1 MRPNRCPSYVTLR
14 SPDWCSPLRGIK
26 TFRVGVQDLDGRCEG
41 LKGAEAEARVMASA
55 RWEGRVGLV
64 SSRYRSIGEGAQ
76 GATVVELFGRAAS
89 GESVCVLVH
98 GLRPHIE
105 VAPIGR
111 WSSGLDVPDALTEA
125 AANLRNR
132 DQVRDVHGPELRWT
146 DLGWKPVWRVE
157 VHQPFMVPELRR
169 YLEGAWSLF
178 AADIP
183 FTNRLLLEADLGMH
197 VAVAGEVVGRRS
209 DGEAAQ
215 AAVRAAGGGGVYAVD
230 LTVHCSIDD
239 LQPTEA
245 FPVPFR
251 LLSFDL
257 ETSIADNSIL
267 CGAAVLEDLGTGARE
282 VHTWRDDETA
292 LLEGMTSLIL
302 EQDPDIITGYNI
314 DNFDLPRI
322 AERVEALGG
331 RKDTERRLAM
341 FGWGRTPQDASDLRR
356 QRDAVVPKRASTR
369 AWTLGGRCVMDTWW
383 QARMALRPQRETLA
397 FVSALLFPEDAA
409 RQKMDVDASRM
420 DEEWAARPDVVLEYC
435 RRDAELPLDILQS
448 LQIVRRK
455 EAVAAVAKVPFE
467 TASNGSTSQLIDSL
481 VIRRADRTGIAVP
494 MTGSAEP
501 KEGQI
506 TGGYVHDVEAGLHP
520 WIAVLDFKSMY
531 PSIMIG
537 HNICYTT
544 RVDPAHPE
552 QPSSDEAVHTAP
564 TGVRFWGDEHRTGLV
579 PFLLRD
585 LMAQRDLH
593 KQGMRD
599 AKDDAVQAFHDA
611 MQYAVKI
618 LMNSFY
624 GVFASGFYRFTH
636 RDLGSS
642 ITAWARHNI
651 KAVIADLEAQG
662 HPVVYSDTDSIF
674 VKSPIEAGVPGAV
687 PKEAR
692 VLAERGDAQA
702 VAVVAEWDEAKEA
715 MVAFGL
721 DLAERYSRDSAVL
734 EFEKGLSVFFS
745 HGAKKRY
752 VGQVVWPSEEMLI
765 RGYETQR
772 TDSFSFLVQSMHT
785 VMEHA
790 LADEG
795 EALVAYALD
804 QVGALKAEDVDADR
818 LILAKSCKGK
828 VRRDGTVDFASA
840 YANPDS
846 MAQVRAARQ
855 RIELGL
861 PFTSGMKVSFVVT
874 DASRRPM
881 QVAAWLEEQ
890 EHGGVEGYDGRFYAE
905 RLAAALGR
913 ITEAFGWTAQDL
925 MRGSRQTSLFSF

>member
-1 MRPNRCPSYVTLR
+1 
-14 SPDWCSPLRGIK
+14 
-26 TFRVGVQDLDGRCEG
+26 
-41 LKGAEAEARVMASA
+41 
-55 RWEGRVGLV
+55 
-64 SSRYRSIGEGAQ
+64 
-76 GATVVELFGRAAS
+76 
-89 GESVCVLVH
+89 
-98 GLRPHIE
+98 
-105 VAPIGR
+105 
-111 WSSGLDVPDALTEA
+111 
-125 AANLRNR
+125 
-132 DQVRDVHGPELRWT
+132 
-146 DLGWKPVWRVE
+146 
-157 VHQPFMVPELRR
+157 MVPELRR
-169 YLEGAWSLF
+169 ALEGAWSLF

-197 VAVAGEVVGRRS
+197 VAVAGEIVARRT
-209 DGEAAQ
+209 DGEDAE
-215 AAVRAAGGGGVYAVD
+215 AAVRKAGGGGVYAVD
-230 LTVHCSIDD
+230 LTIRCSVEEV
-239 LQPTEA
+239 QPTEA

-267 CGAAVLEDLGTGARE
+267 CGAAVIEDLGTGARE
-282 VHTWRDDETA
+282 VHSWRDDEAA
-292 LLEGMTSLIL
+292 LLEGLTELIL
-302 EQDPDIITGYNI
+302 DRDPDIITGYNI
-314 DNFDLPRI
+314 DNFDIPRI

-331 RKDTERRLAM
+331 RKDADRRLAM

-356 QRDAVVPKRASTR
+356 HRESVVPKRASTR
-369 AWTLGGRCVMDTWW
+369 AWTLGGRCVMDAWW

-397 FVSALLFPEDAA
+397 FVSALLFPEDAE

-435 RRDAELPLDILQS
+435 QRDAELPLDILQA

-455 EAVAAVAKVPFE
+455 EAVAAVAKVAFE

-481 VIRRADRTGIAVP
+481 VIRQADRTGIAVP

-552 QPSSDEAVHTAP
+552 QPAEEQEVHTAP
-564 TGVRFWGDEHRTGLV
+564 TGVRFWGEGHRTGLV
-579 PFLLRD
+579 PFLLRN
-585 LMAQRDLH
+585 LMDQRDRH
-593 KQGMRD
+593 KQGMKD
-599 AKDDAVQAFHDA
+599 AEAEAERAFHDA

-674 VKSPIEAGVPGAV
+674 VKSPIEGSVPGAV
-687 PKEAR
+687 PTQARLDAASGDKEAKKL
-692 VLAERGDAQA
+692 VSQWDQA
-702 VAVVAEWDEAKEA
+702 KDA
-715 MVAFGL
+715 MVTFGL
-721 DLAERYSRDSAVL
+721 DLAEKYSRDAAVL

-752 VGQVVWPSEEMLI
+752 VGQVVWPSEDMLI

-772 TDSFSFLVQSMHT
+772 TDSFAFLVESMHT
-785 VMEHA
+785 VMGHA

-795 EALVAYALD
+795 DDLVAYALE
-804 QVGALKAEDVDADR
+804 QVAALKERRIEANR

-846 MAQVRAARQ
+846 MAQVRAAKQ
-855 RIELGL
+855 RIALGL

-890 EHGGVEGYDGRFYAE
+890 DEGGVDGYDGRFYAE

-925 MRGSRQTSLFSF
+925 IRGSRQTSLFSF

>member
-1 MRPNRCPSYVTLR
+1 MKPC
-14 SPDWCSPLRGIK
+14 
-26 TFRVGVQDLDGRCEG
+26 FGRCEG
-41 LKGAEAEARVMASA
+41 LKEPEAEGHVMASE
-55 RWEGRVGLV
+55 RWEGRVGLI
-64 SSRYRSIGEGAQ
+64 SSRYRSIGEGSD
-76 GATVVELFGRAAS
+76 GTTVVELFGRAAS
-89 GESVCVLVH
+89 GESVCLLVH

-111 WSSGLDVPDALTEA
+111 WSSGLEVPEALLESATR
-125 AANLRNR
+125 LRER
-132 DQVRDVHGPELRWT
+132 DQVRRVTGPELRWT

-169 YLEGAWSLF
+169 ALEGAWSLF

-197 VAVAGEVVGRRS
+197 VAVTGEIVARRV
-209 DGEAAQ
+209 DGEDAE
-215 AAVRAAGGGGVYAVD
+215 AAVRKAGGGGVYTVD
-230 LTVHCSIDD
+230 LTIRCSVEEV
-239 LQPTEA
+239 QPTEA

-282 VHTWRDDETA
+282 VHSWRDDETA
-292 LLEGMTSLIL
+292 LLEGLTELIL
-302 EQDPDIITGYNI
+302 DRDPDIITGYNI

-322 AERVEALGG
+322 ADRVEALGG
-331 RKDTERRLAM
+331 RKDPERRLAM
-341 FGWGRTPQDASDLRR
+341 FGWGRTPQDPSDLRR
-356 QRDAVVPKRASTR
+356 QRESVVPKRASTR
-369 AWTLGGRCVMDTWW
+369 AWTLGGRCVMDAWW

-397 FVSALLFPEDAA
+397 FVSALLFPEDAE

-455 EAVAAVAKVPFE
+455 EAVAAVAKVAFE

-552 QPSSDEAVHTAP
+552 QPADEQEVHTAP
-564 TGVRFWGDEHRTGLV
+564 TGVRFWGEGHRTGLV

-585 LMAQRDLH
+585 LMEQRDRH
-593 KQGMRD
+593 KQGMKD
-599 AKDDAVQAFHDA
+599 AEAEAEHAFHDA

-674 VKSPIEAGVPGAV
+674 VKSPIEGSVPGAV
-687 PKEAR
+687 PTQAR
-692 VLAERGDAQA
+692 IDAASGDN
-702 VAVVAEWDEAKEA
+702 EAKNVVLQWNQAKDA
-715 MVAFGL
+715 MVTFGL
-721 DLAERYSRDSAVL
+721 DLAEKYSRDAAVL

-752 VGQVVWPSEEMLI
+752 VGQVVWPSEDMLI

-772 TDSFSFLVQSMHT
+772 TDSFAFLVESMHK

-804 QVGALKAEDVDADR
+804 QVDALKAQTIDADR
-818 LILAKSCKGK
+818 LILAKSCKGRVLRTPVK
-828 VRRDGTVDFASA
+828 SVDDVDFTKV
-840 YANPDS
+840 YAKPDS
-846 MAQVRAARQ
+846 MAQVRAAKR

-861 PFTSGMKVSFVVT
+861 PFTSGMKVSFIVT

-881 QVAAWLEEQ
+881 EVAPWLEEQ
-890 EHGGVEGYDGRFYAE
+890 EGGGVDGYDGRFYAE

-925 MRGSRQTSLFSF
+925 IRGSRQTSLFSF

>member
-1 MRPNRCPSYVTLR
+1 MGPRL
-14 SPDWCSPLRGIK
+14 
-26 TFRVGVQDLDGRCEG
+26 GRCEG
-41 LKGAEAEARVMASA
+41 LKEPEAEGRVMASE
-55 RWEGRVGLV
+55 RWQGRVGLI
-64 SSRYRSIGEGAQ
+64 SSRYRSIGEGSE
-76 GATVVELFGRAAS
+76 GTTVVELFGRAAS
-89 GESVCVLVH
+89 GESVCLLVH

-111 WSSGLDVPDALTEA
+111 WSSGLEVPEALLESATR
-125 AANLRNR
+125 LRER
-132 DQVRDVHGPELRWT
+132 DQVRRVTGPELRWT

-169 YLEGAWSLF
+169 ALEGAWSLF

-197 VAVAGEVVGRRS
+197 VAVAGEVVARRA
-209 DGEAAQ
+209 DGEEVE
-215 AAVRAAGGGGVYAVD
+215 AAVRKAGGGGVYAVD
-230 LTVHCSIDD
+230 LTLRCSVEEV
-239 LQPTEA
+239 QPTEA

-282 VHTWRDDETA
+282 VHSWRDDETA
-292 LLEGMTSLIL
+292 LLEGLTELIL
-302 EQDPDIITGYNI
+302 DRDPDIITGYNI

-322 AERVEALGG
+322 ADRVEALGG
-331 RKDTERRLAM
+331 RKDAERRLAM
-341 FGWGRTPQDASDLRR
+341 FGWGRTPQDPSDLRR
-356 QRDAVVPKRASTR
+356 QRESVVPKRASTR
-369 AWTLGGRCVMDTWW
+369 AWTLGGRCVMDAWW

-397 FVSALLFPEDAA
+397 FVSALLFPEDAE

-455 EAVAAVAKVPFE
+455 EAVAAVAKVAFE

-552 QPSSDEAVHTAP
+552 QPEDEQEVHTAP
-564 TGVRFWGDEHRTGLV
+564 TGVRFWGEGHRTGLV

-585 LMAQRDLH
+585 LMEQRDRH
-593 KQGMRD
+593 KQGMKD
-599 AKDDAVQAFHDA
+599 AEDEAGRAFHDA

-674 VKSPIEAGVPGAV
+674 VKSPIEGSVPGAV
-687 PKEAR
+687 PTQAR
-692 VLAERGDAQA
+692 IDAASGDN
-702 VAVVAEWDEAKEA
+702 EAKNLVLQWNQAKDA
-715 MVAFGL
+715 MVTFGL
-721 DLAERYSRDSAVL
+721 DLAEKYSRDAAVL

-752 VGQVVWPSEEMLI
+752 VGQVVWPSEDMLI

-772 TDSFSFLVQSMHT
+772 TDSFAFLVESMHK

-804 QVGALKAEDVDADR
+804 QVDALKAQTIDADR
-818 LILAKSCKGK
+818 LILAKSCKGRVLRTPVK
-828 VRRDGTVDFASA
+828 SVHDVDFTKV
-840 YANPDS
+840 YAKPDS
-846 MAQVRAARQ
+846 MAQVRAAKR

-861 PFTSGMKVSFVVT
+861 PFTSGMKVSFIVT

-881 QVAAWLEEQ
+881 EVAPWLEEQ
-890 EHGGVEGYDGRFYAE
+890 EGGGVDGYDGRFYAE

-925 MRGSRQTSLFSF
+925 IRGSRQTSLFSF

>member
-1 MRPNRCPSYVTLR
+1 MKPC
-14 SPDWCSPLRGIK
+14 
-26 TFRVGVQDLDGRCEG
+26 FGRCEG
-41 LKGAEAEARVMASA
+41 LKEPEAEGHVMASE
-55 RWEGRVGLV
+55 RWEGRVGLI
-64 SSRYRSIGEGAQ
+64 SSRYRSIGEGSE
-76 GATVVELFGRAAS
+76 GTTVVELFGRAAS
-89 GESVCVLVH
+89 GESVCLLVH

-111 WSSGLDVPDALTEA
+111 WSSGLEVPEALLESATR
-125 AANLRNR
+125 LRER
-132 DQVRDVHGPELRWT
+132 DQVRRVTGPELRWT

-169 YLEGAWSLF
+169 ALEGAWSLF

-197 VAVAGEVVGRRS
+197 VAVTGEIVARRV
-209 DGEAAQ
+209 DGEDAE
-215 AAVRAAGGGGVYAVD
+215 AAVRKAGGGGVYTVD
-230 LTVHCSIDD
+230 LTIRCSVEEV
-239 LQPTEA
+239 QPTEA

-282 VHTWRDDETA
+282 VHSWRDDETA
-292 LLEGMTSLIL
+292 LLEGLTELIL
-302 EQDPDIITGYNI
+302 DRDPDIITGYNI

-322 AERVEALGG
+322 ADRVEALGG
-331 RKDTERRLAM
+331 RKDAERRLAM
-341 FGWGRTPQDASDLRR
+341 FGWGRTPQDPSDLRR
-356 QRDAVVPKRASTR
+356 QRESVVPKRASTR
-369 AWTLGGRCVMDTWW
+369 AWTLGGRCVMDAWW

-397 FVSALLFPEDAA
+397 FVSALLFPEDAE

-455 EAVAAVAKVPFE
+455 EAVAAVAKVAFE

-552 QPSSDEAVHTAP
+552 QPADEQEVHTAP
-564 TGVRFWGDEHRTGLV
+564 TGVRFWGEGHRTGLV

-585 LMAQRDLH
+585 LMEQRDRH
-593 KQGMRD
+593 KQGMKD
-599 AKDDAVQAFHDA
+599 AEAEAEHAFHDA

-674 VKSPIEAGVPGAV
+674 VKSPIEGSVPGAV
-687 PKEAR
+687 PTQAR
-692 VLAERGDAQA
+692 IDAASGDN
-702 VAVVAEWDEAKEA
+702 EAKNVVLQWNQAKDA
-715 MVAFGL
+715 MVTFGL
-721 DLAERYSRDSAVL
+721 DLAEKYSRDAAVL

-752 VGQVVWPSEEMLI
+752 VGQVVWPSEDMLI

-772 TDSFSFLVQSMHT
+772 TDSFAFLVESMHK

-804 QVGALKAEDVDADR
+804 QVDALKAQTIDADR
-818 LILAKSCKGK
+818 LILAKSCKGRVLRTPVK
-828 VRRDGTVDFASA
+828 SVDDVDFTKV
-840 YANPDS
+840 YAKPDS
-846 MAQVRAARQ
+846 MAQVRAAKR

-861 PFTSGMKVSFVVT
+861 PFTSGMKVSFIVT

-881 QVAAWLEEQ
+881 EVAPWLEEQ
-890 EHGGVEGYDGRFYAE
+890 EGGGVDGYDGRFYAE

-925 MRGSRQTSLFSF
+925 IRGSRQTSLFSF

>member
-1 MRPNRCPSYVTLR
+1 MKPC
-14 SPDWCSPLRGIK
+14 
-26 TFRVGVQDLDGRCEG
+26 FGRCEG
-41 LKGAEAEARVMASA
+41 LKEPEAEGRVMASE
-55 RWEGRVGLV
+55 RWEGRVGLI
-64 SSRYRSIGEGAQ
+64 SSRYRSIGEGSE
-76 GATVVELFGRAAS
+76 GTTVVELFGRAAS
-89 GESVCVLVH
+89 GESVCLLVH

-111 WSSGLDVPDALTEA
+111 WSSGLEVPEALLESATR
-125 AANLRNR
+125 LRER
-132 DQVRDVHGPELRWT
+132 DQVRRVTGPELRWT

-169 YLEGAWSLF
+169 ALEGAWSLF

-197 VAVAGEVVGRRS
+197 VAVTGEIVARRV
-209 DGEAAQ
+209 DGEDAE
-215 AAVRAAGGGGVYAVD
+215 AAVRKAGGGGVYTVD
-230 LTVHCSIDD
+230 LTIRCSVEEV
-239 LQPTEA
+239 QPTEA

-282 VHTWRDDETA
+282 VHSWRDDETA
-292 LLEGMTSLIL
+292 LLEGLTELIL
-302 EQDPDIITGYNI
+302 DRDPDIITGYNI

-322 AERVEALGG
+322 ADRVEALGG
-331 RKDTERRLAM
+331 RKDAERRLAM
-341 FGWGRTPQDASDLRR
+341 FGWGRTPQDPSDLRR
-356 QRDAVVPKRASTR
+356 QRESVVPKRASTR
-369 AWTLGGRCVMDTWW
+369 AWTLGGRCVMDAWW

-397 FVSALLFPEDAA
+397 FVSALLFPEDAE

-455 EAVAAVAKVPFE
+455 EAVAAVAKVAFE

-552 QPSSDEAVHTAP
+552 QPADEQEVHTAP
-564 TGVRFWGDEHRTGLV
+564 TGVRFWGEGHRTGLV

-585 LMAQRDLH
+585 LMEQRDRH
-593 KQGMRD
+593 KQGMKD
-599 AKDDAVQAFHDA
+599 AEVEAERAFHDA

-674 VKSPIEAGVPGAV
+674 VKSPIEGSVPGAV
-687 PKEAR
+687 PTQAR
-692 VLAERGDAQA
+692 IDAASGDN
-702 VAVVAEWDEAKEA
+702 EAKNVVLQWNQAKDA
-715 MVAFGL
+715 MVTFGL
-721 DLAERYSRDSAVL
+721 DLAEKYSRDAAVL

-752 VGQVVWPSEEMLI
+752 VGQVVWPSEDMLI

-772 TDSFSFLVQSMHT
+772 TDSFAFLVESMHK

-804 QVGALKAEDVDADR
+804 QVDALKAQTIDADR
-818 LILAKSCKGK
+818 LILAKSCKGRVLRTPVK
-828 VRRDGTVDFASA
+828 SVDDVDFTKV
-840 YANPDS
+840 YAKPDS
-846 MAQVRAARQ
+846 MAQVRAAKR

-861 PFTSGMKVSFVVT
+861 PFTSGMKVSFIVT

-881 QVAAWLEEQ
+881 EVAPWLEEQ
-890 EHGGVEGYDGRFYAE
+890 EGGGVDGYDGRFYAE

-925 MRGSRQTSLFSF
+925 IRGSRQTSLFSF

>member
-1 MRPNRCPSYVTLR
+1 MNR
-14 SPDWCSPLRGIK
+14 RGIK
-26 TFRVGVQDLDGRCEG
+26 TLRVPPTGKDGRCEG
-41 LKGAEAEARVMASA
+41 LKEAPVEGGMMASE
-55 RWEGRVGLV
+55 RWEGRVGV
-64 SSRYRSIGEGAQ
+64 ICSRYRSIGEGAT
-76 GATVVELFGRAAS
+76 GSTVVELFGRAAS

-111 WSSGLDVPDALTEA
+111 WSSGLDVPEALLEA
-125 AANLRNR
+125 AARLKGRE
-132 DQVRDVHGPELRWT
+132 QVREVSGPELRWT

-169 YLEGAWSLF
+169 ALEGAWSLF

-197 VAVAGEVVGRRS
+197 VAVAGDVVARRS
-209 DGEAAQ
+209 DGEAAES
-215 AAVRAAGGGGVYAVD
+215 AVRAAGGGGVYGVD
-230 LTVHCSIDD
+230 LTLHCVLED

-251 LLSFDL
+251 MLSFDL
-257 ETSIADNSIL
+257 ETSIADNRIL
-267 CGAAVLEDLGTGARE
+267 CAAAVVEDLATGDRS
-282 VHTWRDDETA
+282 VHTWRDDESEV
-292 LLEGMTSLIL
+292 LEGMTRLVL

-331 RKDTERRLAM
+331 RKDAARRLAM

-356 QRDAVVPKRASTR
+356 QRESVVPKRASTR
-369 AWTLGGRCVMDTWW
+369 AWTLGGRCVMDAWW

-397 FVSALLFPEDAA
+397 FVSALLFPEDAE

-435 RRDAELPLDILQS
+435 RRDAALPLDILHA

-552 QPSSDEAVHTAP
+552 QPTEKDELHTAP
-564 TGVRFWGDEHRTGLV
+564 TGVKFWGDEHRTGLV

-593 KQGMRD
+593 KAGMRD
-599 AKDDAVQAFHDA
+599 APTDEERAFHDD

-674 VKSPIEAGVPGAV
+674 VKSPIEGDVPGAV
-687 PKEAR
+687 P
-692 VLAERGDAQA
+692 AQA
-702 VAVVAEWDEAKEA
+702 RADAEDGNAEAEAIVERWENAKEA

-721 DLAERYSRDSAVL
+721 DLAERYSRDAAVL

-752 VGQVVWPSEEMLI
+752 VGQVVWPKEDMLI

-772 TDSFSFLVQSMHT
+772 TDSFAYLVESMHT

-795 EALVAYALD
+795 EALVAYALE
-804 QVGALKAEDVDADR
+804 QVGALKSQHVEADR

-828 VRRDGTVDFASA
+828 VRKDGTVDFASA

-846 MAQVRAARQ
+846 MAQVRAAKQ

-874 DASRRPM
+874 DASQRPM

-890 EHGGVEGYDGRFYAE
+890 DQGGVQGYDGRFYAE